1 MARKA
6 QSVFLLR
13 DDEGNSFMHMRTAL
27 SETRGEY
34 EYPVL
39 GKDMSQV
46 WIFDTY
52 DEAAFFRADHTNE
65 VVRGLEIEQYIS

>member
-1 MARKA
+1 
-6 QSVFLLR
+6 
-13 DDEGNSFMHMRTAL
+13 MHMRTAL

-52 DEAAFFRADHTNE
+52 DEAAIFRADHTNE
-65 VVRGLEIEQYIS
+65 VVRGLEVEQYIS